1 MKNKT
6 FFSEETNENNGL
18 YEQLDVPSDILLCF
32 LLKRTKH
39 ERTSLWDF
47 TCYILFRAHLPI

>member
-6 FFSEETNENNGL
+6 FFSLL
-18 YEQLDVPSDILLCF
+18 YEQLDVPSDILLCL

-39 ERTSLWDF
+39 ERTSLWNF
-47 TCYILFRAHLPI
+47 TCYILFRTKYNM